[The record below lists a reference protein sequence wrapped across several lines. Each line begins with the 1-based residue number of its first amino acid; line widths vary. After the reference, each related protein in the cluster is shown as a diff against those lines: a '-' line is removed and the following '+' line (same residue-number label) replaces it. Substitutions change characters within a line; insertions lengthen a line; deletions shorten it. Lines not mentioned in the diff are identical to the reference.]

1 MRTGRTGTAVA
12 LAGALAFVAFT
23 APAAEAADTGIEV
36 TGMVVNNGKPIVV
49 GISEE
54 KSPSLSFRVTWPSGY
69 TPTTIDAH
77 PYLYHGTTA
86 AAGADHGGIYMGSV
100 TLYDDSPTSADCDGE
115 LYIDPRYTLDSN
127 NDATTWKIAV
137 AARLWDKTDT
147 KIVAEEYLTGF
158 GSVQVK
164 RAARVTVNASPEPV
178 TKGKT
183 ITVTGKATRADW
195 GRHAYVGFG
204 DKLAKLQFRKAGTS
218 TYTTVKYVRANS
230 TGDLK
235 TTVTASADG
244 YWRWSFGETSTTG
257 GATAAG
263 DYVDVR

>member
-1 MRTGRTGTAVA
+1 MRTGRTGTAAA

-23 APAAEAADTGIEV
+23 APAAEAADTGITV
-36 TGMVVNNGKPIVV
+36 TDMVVNNGKPVVV

-54 KSPSLSFRVTWPSGY
+54 KFPSVSFRVTWPSGY

-77 PYLYHGTTA
+77 PYLYHDTTA
-86 AAGADHGGIYMGSV
+86 AAGADHGGIYMASV
-100 TLYDDSPTSADCDGE
+100 TTYDDSPTSGDCDGE

-127 NDATTWKIAV
+127 NDATSWKIAV
-137 AARLWDKTDT
+137 AARLWDESDT
-147 KIVAEEYLTGF
+147 KIKAEEYLTGF

-164 RAARVTVNASPEPV
+164 RAARATVNASPEPV
-178 TKGKT
+178 AKGRT

-195 GRHAYVGFG
+195 AKHAYVGYG

-218 TYTTVKYVRANS
+218 TYTTVKYVRAGS

-244 YWRWSFGETSTTG
+244 YWRWTFGETATTG
-257 GATAAG
+257 GATAKG
-263 DYVDVR
+263 DYVDVV